1 LVERSTKKVPKIVSQ
16 TAKVSGQATSTTR
29 DRLVAAA
36 RELFWLQGFEA
47 TSVAEILEAAG
58 ARSGSFYY
66 FFKGKEDLLLA
77 VLDGYLELLWPA
89 VIEPAFSRTGDP
101 IERIFEILAGY
112 RLGLAESLCTKG
124 CPIGELALETSNSYP
139 AAREKAVENF
149 EQWVGWIHRCIE
161 DAAARLPGVDPR
173 RLATFVLTVMEGA
186 VMQAKA
192 RRSLEPFD
200 TSVAELRDYFSL
212 LMARR
217 DT

>member
-1 LVERSTKKVPKIVSQ
+1 MSEP
-16 TAKVSGQATSTTR
+16 AKVSGEATTTTR

-36 RELFWLQGFEA
+36 RELFWLQGYEA
-47 TSVAEILEAAG
+47 TSVAQILEGAG

-89 VIEPAFSRTGDP
+89 VIEPAFTKTGDP
-101 IERIFEILAGY
+101 IERVFEILVGY
-112 RLGLAESLCTKG
+112 RERLAASLCTRG
-124 CPIGELALETSNSYP
+124 CPIGELALETSNAYP
-139 AAREKAVENF
+139 VAREKTVENF
-149 EQWVGWIHRCIE
+149 ERWIDSIQRCIE